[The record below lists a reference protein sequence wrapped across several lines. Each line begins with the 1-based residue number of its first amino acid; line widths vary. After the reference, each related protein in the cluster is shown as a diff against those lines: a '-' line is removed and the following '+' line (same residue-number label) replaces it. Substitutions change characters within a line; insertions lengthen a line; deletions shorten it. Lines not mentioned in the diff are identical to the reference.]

1 MKRHPGDRQKEP
13 EREPLPHR
21 AQYPV
26 PEREREPRLEREREP
41 HPEQEWELPE
51 RAELLGQ
58 TGDPAWTKE
67 MILPKSKT
75 SW

>member
-13 EREPLPHR
+13 ERAPLPHL

-26 PEREREPRLEREREP
+26 PEWEREPRLEREREP
-41 HPEQEWELPE
+41 HPEQERELQK
-51 RAELLGQ
+51 Q
-58 TGDPAWTKE
+58 TGDPAWT
-67 MILPKSKT
+67 MATILPKSMT